1 MNGYEFREK
10 IQPHDTK
17 STKFYFNIKIRI
29 FFYYFLFLVNVI
41 KNNLIHE
48 AFYSC
53 FWRVILVIHT
63 CIFSKKKIIIMTGGG
78 SVVNVC
84 KLFKKCQSQ
93 MSFLFSW
100 WVFLN
105 LFLSQLLKN
114 RMFSGVVNLS
124 WFLMSFWYELF
135 SDIFWAKLWLKS
147 STDF

>member
-1 MNGYEFREK
+1 MLLKININLLNGYEFREK

-63 CIFSKKKIIIMTGGG
+63 CIFSKKNIIIMTGGG

-105 LFLSQLLKN
+105 IFLSQLLKKSH
-114 RMFSGVVNLS
+114 F
-124 WFLMSFWYELF
+124 FWGCEFEL
-135 SDIFWAKLWLKS
+135 IFNELLIWA
-147 STDF
+147 F